1 MVDEAL
7 GEAFG
12 GILVSDFYVAYHH
25 YPGLK
30 QRCRPH
36 LLRDI
41 HKLKVLYPEDQG
53 LAKWARGVQ
62 RLYTKG
68 VSWAVAGDCS
78 SRGAVGPGKA
88 VAQAVPAFPGGPV
101 GSPGE
106 TVPAD

>member
-7 GEAFG
+7 GKAFG

-30 QRCRPH
+30 QRCWAH

-41 HKLKVLYPEDQG
+41 HKLKVLYPEDQD
-53 LAKWARGVQ
+53 LAKWARGLQ

-68 VSWAVAGDCS
+68 VSWAVAGGCS
-78 SRGAVGPGKA
+78 SRGS
-88 VAQAVPAFPGGPV
+88 
-101 GSPGE
+101 SPWKSGCSSCASLSWRTRRQSRK